1 MNYRL
6 TTILLAVALLLIL
19 GVSSIQAAPE
29 PTVQAAAPAG
39 DYDFTQYGTAW
50 IPEIRAQY
58 GWIAPRGWGLQA
70 KAKTTGY
77 KWMHIPIPYPTVIA
91 SSAMKIKYVEFCLQ
105 SNNGAST
112 YPVHV
117 DYYADT
123 GSVWYHQNI
132 SWPADNNEHC
142 IGYTPA
148 VPVWQQSL
156 GISLQLYFP
165 NTTDMITLYKAWVRV
180 TP

>member
-6 TTILLAVALLLIL
+6 TTFLLAVALLLIL

-39 DYDFTQYGTAW
+39 NYDFTTYGTAW
-50 IPEIRAQY
+50 LPEIRGQY

-77 KWMHIPIPYPTVIA
+77 KWMHMPMQYPTVIA
-91 SSAMKIKYVEFCLQ
+91 SSLMKVSYIEFCAQ
-105 SNNGAST
+105 SSNGAVT
-112 YPVHV
+112 KPVHI
-117 DYYADT
+117 DYYSDN
-123 GSVWYHQNI
+123 GNKWYNMAI
-132 SWPADNNEHC
+132 SWPADNNVHC
-142 IGYTPA
+142 IGYTLPA
-148 VPVWQQSL
+148 PTWYQNL
-156 GISLQLYFP
+156 GLSVQLYFP
-165 NTTDMITLYKAWVRV
+165 NTTDMITMYKAWVRV